1 MVSSLSVIMQ
11 LACEAEVF
19 QKYGGSLVTQPVK
32 DLSLSLLWGS
42 FDPWPWNLYMLQAC
56 PHPEK
61 KKKNP
66 TGSDDCL

>member
-32 DLSLSLLWGS
+32 DLALPLLWHR
-42 FDPWPWNLYMLQAC
+42 FDTWPGNL
-56 PHPEK
+56 
-61 KKKNP
+61 
-66 TGSDDCL
+66 CLPQVQPKSEV